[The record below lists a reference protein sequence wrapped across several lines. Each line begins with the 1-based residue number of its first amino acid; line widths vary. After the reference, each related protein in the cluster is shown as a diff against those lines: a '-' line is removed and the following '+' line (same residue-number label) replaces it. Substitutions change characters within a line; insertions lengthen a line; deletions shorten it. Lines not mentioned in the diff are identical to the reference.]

1 MSDVTP
7 PPRPRRTPDLGGLSR
22 TVLYFALA
30 VSALL
35 VGVAALLMGI
45 AWLDLVDNARSDW

>member
-7 PPRPRRTPDLGGLSR
+7 PARPRRSPDLGGLSR

-45 AWLDLVDNARSDW
+45 AWMDLVDNARSEW

>member
-7 PPRPRRTPDLGGLSR
+7 PPRPRRAPDLGGLSR

>member
-7 PPRPRRTPDLGGLSR
+7 PARPRRTVDLEGLSR

-45 AWLDLVDNARSDW
+45 AWTELVDNARSEW

>member
-1 MSDVTP
+1 MSDTTP

-22 TVLYFALA
+22 TVLFFALA

-35 VGVAALLMGI
+35 FGVAALLMGI
-45 AWLDLVDNARSDW
+45 AWLDLVANARQNW